1 MGSLDRVSKSW
12 QWRFGIRPQLFEQSP
27 QFVRNQAIPELRWPG
42 RLVPPRTPSAGASAR
57 KLPYSL
63 EILLE
68 NFLRHED
75 ALSGTVGHIRAVPGW
90 APRAT
95 PAQEIANRPARVLN
109 RTRSMTLPADAR
121 DRTAEA
127 YGESRRPEQQLANRE
142 EGGRT
147 SSSRAAGPVTSAGGP
162 SVQPTG
168 IGRSR
173 GNSSRTLQAFL

>member
-1 MGSLDRVSKSW
+1 MFAL
-12 QWRFGIRPQLFEQSP
+12 RPQLFEQSLLILSKP
-27 QFVRNQAIPELRWPG
+27 SDSCSCGG
-42 RLVPPRTPSAGASAR
+42 RVVSYHSVPPAGESAR

-68 NFLRHED
+68 NLLRHED
-75 ALSGTVGHIRAVPGW
+75 ALRGTVGRIRAVPGW

-127 YGESRRPEQQLANRE
+127 HGESRRPEQQLANRE

-173 GNSSRTLQAFL
+173 GDSSRTLQAFL